1 MLKYLNNT
9 NAIWGQVYQPK
20 TSNNKITYYGDYHV
34 YGNIDIS
41 QFTDKVL
48 VWHKPEF
55 PKEEWR
61 YGLYGIKYKPEW
73 DYVKEEDV
81 MTIELPQLIYTPVY
95 IEKYYIYDVF
105 YNDNGEYVIIIPQIP
120 DDNSPPASIKL
131 NGMEFKLIIC
141 NSNLL
146 KLYKLKEAYNKTIQL
161 QINNEIIDTKVNKY
175 PEFPDEIIMTTMVKN
190 EDNYIRQ
197 WIDYHYKLGINRFII
212 YDNCEID
219 DKISYNSSELK
230 SNLPKILKD
239 YIDNNIVILIRWIY
253 KKRIL
258 PTNLVKKTNN
268 FDYHNNDIKDID
280 NEISKYISG
289 QTTQQTHSIQAFK
302 KSKYIGLFDVDE
314 YINPQKDNNILN
326 LINNII
332 NKNKIDTTKIS
343 SFIFPYK
350 FFYNPHNL
358 PEDGTKFLKIYNCS
372 KIYQMPWPKLIII
385 PANVDIVEIHYISK
399 GKKAY
404 QIDEEYAYFNHY
416 YFLNKHNRG
425 RKCTEFVDKSILKH
439 II

>member
-1 MLKYLNNT
+1 MPNLLQNT
-9 NAIWGQVYQPK
+9 NAIWRQVDQSK
-20 TSNNKITYYGDYHV
+20 TSNNKITYYGDYHTFED
-34 YGNIDIS
+34 IDTN
-41 QFTDKVL
+41 QFTDEVL
-48 VWHKPEF
+48 VWHSPEF

-61 YGLYGIKYKPEW
+61 YGLYGIKYKPSW
-73 DYVKEEDV
+73 NYVKEEDV
-81 MTIELPQLIYTPVY
+81 MTIELPQSVYTPVY
-95 IEKYYIYDVF
+95 IEKYHIYDVF
-105 YNDNGEYVIIIPQIP
+105 YNDNGEYIIIMPQIP
-120 DDNSPPASIKL
+120 DDDSPPASIKL

-146 KLYKLKEAYNKTIQL
+146 KLYKLKEVYNKTIQL
-161 QINNEIIDTKVNKY
+161 QINNEIIETKVNKY

-219 DKISYNSSELK
+219 DKISYKSKEQI

-239 YIDNNIVILIRWIY
+239 YIDNNIVILVRWPYYNRLLPKKIIQQFKNFNNIY
-253 KKRIL
+253 L
-258 PTNLVKKTNN
+258 
-268 FDYHNNDIKDID
+268 DIKDI
-280 NEISKYISG
+280 NQEASKYNTGQIS
-289 QTTQQTHSIQAFK
+289 QQTHSIQAFK

-314 YINPQKDNNILN
+314 YINPQKDNNISN

-343 SFIFPYK
+343 GFIFPYK
-350 FFYNPHNL
+350 FFNNPDNL

-372 KIYQMPWPKLIII
+372 EIYKMPWPKLIII
-385 PANVDIVEIHYISK
+385 PANVDIVQIHYISK

-404 QIDEEYAYFNHY
+404 QIDEKYAYFNHY

-425 RKCTEFVDKSILKH
+425 REHTEFKDNTILKH
-439 II
+439 I